1 MVYEVFGM
9 SDIRPMTCSVRHAH
23 YRFLNIFTQRGE
35 AGGRGYFIAKP
46 YTSVLEE
53 VLAEV
58 LPQRDVDLGLDPEY
72 YVRMDHDYAGA
83 VTYIH
88 KVRGGK
94 DIYFIANSTD
104 VPVSLQVRLR
114 GEKQGVELWD
124 PHTGERSLPQDLQIV
139 EAAARPASEA
149 VTAFP
154 LTLPERSGV
163 FVVAE

>member
-1 MVYEVFGM
+1 M
-9 SDIRPMTCSVRHAH
+9 
-23 YRFLNIFTQRGE
+23 NE

-53 VLAEV
+53 ILAEV
-58 LPQRDVDLGLDPEY
+58 LPQRDIDLGLEPDY

-104 VPVSLQVRLR
+104 APVSLQVALR
-114 GEKQGVELWD
+114 GAKQQVELWD
-124 PHTGERSLPQDLQIV
+124 PQTGERCTPDEVLVSDTDNIRPRGSTRPVL
-139 EAAARPASEA
+139 EAQ
-149 VTAFP
+149 THFP
-154 LTLPERSGV
+154 LELPARSGM
-163 FVVAE
+163 FVVTQ